1 MRSADYTDEE
11 KRKLGKQEKENRRL
25 SFILARHPSRA
36 IYHWPLFPDRRRF
49 LAFAA
54 AEVI

>member
-25 SFILARHPSRA
+25 SFILARHPSPA